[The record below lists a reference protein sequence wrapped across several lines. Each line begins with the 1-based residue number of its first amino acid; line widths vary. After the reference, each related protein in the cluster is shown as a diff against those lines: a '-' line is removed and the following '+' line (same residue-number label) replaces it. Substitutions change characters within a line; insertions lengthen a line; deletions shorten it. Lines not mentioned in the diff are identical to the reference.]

1 MPCFGIVSDHLGG
14 GTDNAEDTA
23 GAVYKRQILALDGA
37 KGLCGGG
44 IAGKNDQG
52 APHLKE
58 PFYALE
64 GIFMDGSKRT
74 VTIGCT
80 GIITQ
85 IDIIIL
91 WEELADRLEHRETAV
106 AGVED
111 AYGRGVA
118 HAGRR

>member
-23 GAVYKRQILALDGA
+23 GAVYKRQILALNSS
-37 KGLCGGG
+37 KCFGGCC

-52 APHLKE
+52 AHHLKE

-64 GIFMDGSKRT
+64 AIFMDRIKTT
-74 VTIGCT
+74 VTIWCT